1 MIMQDF
7 ETETCNSIENIWSS
21 MLGLPVARK
30 NGPFQNGDDETYTGY
45 VTISGAWEGTVSI
58 LCPKTLAQKVAA
70 IMYEVDE
77 NDATREQ
84 IEDTLG
90 ELANMAGGNIK
101 NILPGNCA
109 LSLPTVDFG
118 EHPTSTT
125 DAETVS
131 EVVFNCRGLNFS
143 VNIVKHLEKS

>member
-30 NGPFQNGDDETYTGY
+30 KGPFQNRDDETYTGY
-45 VTISGAWEGTVSI
+45 VTISGTWEGTVSI
-58 LCPKTLAQKVAA
+58 LCPKALAKKVAS

-77 NDATREQ
+77 TEATREQ

-101 NILPGNCA
+101 NILPGKCA

-118 EHPTSTT
+118 EGPPPTTG
-125 DAETVS
+125 AETVS
-131 EVVFNCRGLNFS
+131 EVVFNCSGLNFS
-143 VNIVKHLEKS
+143 VNILKKME